1 MKQVLIT
8 RKGDEVSIKFDYERN
23 LVNVAKGLEKRRFDS
38 ETKEWLAPLHH
49 YKYVVKEFEAANC
62 LLRVDP
68 SIEELLINKVDI
80 EKKLPVVHIRS
91 SSAEYHIS
99 FEYDEQIVRTMKAL
113 PEKRFDSVL
122 KMWMVPIR
130 DRKRTLE
137 QILYRLEFV
146 DCEVSLEGDLAD
158 PNDIRKHT

>member
-23 LVNVAKGLEKRRFDS
+23 LVNIAKGLEKRRFDS

-91 SSAEYHIS
+91 SSAEYLIS

-130 DRKRTLE
+130 DQKRTLE

-146 DCEVSLEGDLAD
+146 DCEVSLEGDLAG